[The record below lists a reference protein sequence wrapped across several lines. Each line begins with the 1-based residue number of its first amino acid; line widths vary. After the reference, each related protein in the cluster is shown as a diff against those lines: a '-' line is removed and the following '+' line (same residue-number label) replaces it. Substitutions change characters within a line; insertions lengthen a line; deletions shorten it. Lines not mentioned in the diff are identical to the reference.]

1 MTRITL
7 LACFAFSFCALAFG
21 QSLPFESENDPDW
34 SVLMQDPDVTPAQLR
49 LTFEERW
56 EGRARVKGSGY
67 KQVERWLHL
76 SDGRVNS
83 NDGRILDGN
92 AAVRA
97 HKRWAESVSNGR
109 SLEGDWKVCGP
120 VLDDITTRDNIRG
133 IGRMNAIAFHP
144 SDPAVMF
151 AGAPAGG
158 LWRSYD
164 GGESWGCNTDDF
176 PTLGVSAIG
185 FSVSNPAVVF
195 IGTGDRDASDSPG
208 MGVMK
213 STDGGDSWAF
223 ANEGISDYVVGDL
236 CVHPENENQVVAATS
251 NGIFKTTNGGQT
263 WNQVSN
269 NTQNYKDIVQHPTD
283 PSIMYCTGSGR
294 FWRSEDAG
302 DNWDYMNDG
311 IQPST
316 RMVIAVTPAAPGN
329 VYVLST
335 GTYEYRAF
343 YKSSD
348 TGLNF
353 EEMSDAP
360 NIMGWSASGDGE
372 GGQAW
377 YDLCL
382 EADPIVVD
390 RVYAGGIR
398 MKRSDDAGVTWLDI
412 QDSYLHVDQHDLT
425 TNPHTQEIWLAND
438 GGIYRYAN
446 NEQWEDRSQG
456 IITGEI
462 YKIGQSPFAGT
473 NAMNGYQDNGT
484 YLFDGIQWSRGSGG
498 DGFEC
503 IYDPNDPNWFF
514 SSSQYGRI
522 YRTGPGI
529 QSQTIVANGELG
541 ITEGGAWSTPFT
553 VSAEDSETMFVGLLN
568 IWRSTNVKHP
578 VRDSI
583 VWEKISDELGG
594 LNTNALR
601 VVHRHRSNENIVFAA
616 KSNRKLFRCDNA
628 LDVVDSIVW
637 VDLSSDLPLS
647 SNPVLAVETVSGED
661 STVYISF
668 AKKVWKSSDLGV
680 NWEELEG
687 ELSGLPINSIVYDT
701 TGTDGLYAGSDMGV
715 FHWNV
720 ADSVW
725 SNFSQGL
732 PASVRVT
739 ELELYPGLDASD
751 PQRLRAGTYGRGMW
765 ETDVYGQSTG
775 FPPLAFLSP
784 GANETAVYGSTEIE
798 ISFRRNLQSV
808 EMQGLTAED
817 VFVENAVVSSLEA
830 NGSNYL
836 LTLEPLDYGPI
847 LIHVPDGAAEEV
859 GGFSLPNVASD
870 TLQLVYHPVPDA
882 FGPFGPGGVGN
893 ESDLAIW
900 LRGDAGLLDAVGN
913 PVDGAFAIAEWRDVN
928 SGNIVSAFQDIGAA
942 GPTQVLDGINGQPA
956 VAFDGEDDCI
966 IAPAV
971 ELSRSISAFS
981 VVQGANNAWNDH
993 GWIASARQSNG
1004 FILHPW
1010 KNQSSYQ
1017 SVVIDDAGNYA
1028 EATPVWIVDASVP
1041 QFYGVIYDQSDWDQ
1055 QFYTVINDTR
1065 LPFPGSN
1072 IGMRSN
1078 SDLVEVRYGWDF
1090 DNRFGQ
1096 GMIAEHFIYNRK
1108 LFESHRKIVSN
1119 YVGSRYAMSMGNVQ
1133 MYFRSTYPN
1142 DVAGIG
1148 RESEWD
1154 FHDDSQGTGSVR
1166 ISNPSQMED
1175 AEYLFWGHDAGALEV
1190 VEAYPFQSQRLER
1203 IWAVEELGDLGTVD
1217 FKIKDAGVA
1226 ELFASGSIGLIV
1238 GEGDAFNVMDTPV
1251 FYPLQNEGEY
1261 WSTTVDFPESG
1272 VFTIGFEPLM
1282 ALDES
1287 LAEANWML
1295 YPNPA
1300 EDVLN
1305 IQVRHINPSG
1315 TMCRALDYTGR
1326 VLHQWKWGIAQN
1338 QSLDVSNWSN
1348 GLYVLEFS
1356 KNGQRHTLPF
1366 VKQ

>member
-1 MTRITL
+1 MRLFISCCFVVFIALQIEAQTNL
-7 LACFAFSFCALAFG
+7 LNPA
-21 QSLPFESENDPDW
+21 NDPDW
-34 SVLMQDPDVTPAQLR
+34 SVLMQSPAASPEQIR
-49 LTFEERW
+49 TQFESRW
-56 EGRARVKGSGY
+56 AGRARVKGSGY

-76 SDGRVNS
+76 MDGRTNPE
-83 NDGRILDGN
+83 DGSVLDGN
-92 AAVRA
+92 AAFRA
-97 HKRWAESVSNGR
+97 YNKWSESIANGR
-109 SLEGDWKVCGP
+109 SLEGNWKVCGP
-120 VLDDITTRDNIRG
+120 VLDDITTRDHIRG
-133 IGRMNAIAFHP
+133 IGRMNAITFHP
-144 SDPAVMF
+144 SDANVIF

-158 LWRSYD
+158 LWRTYD
-164 GGESWGCNTDDF
+164 GGQSWTCNTDDF
-176 PTLGVSAIG
+176 PTLGVSGIDFAA
-185 FSVSNPAVVF
+185 SNPATVY

-213 STDGGDSWAF
+213 SVDAGETWEF
-223 ANEGISDYVVGDL
+223 ANDGISGYVVGDL
-236 CVHPENENQVVAATS
+236 RVHPENEDQVVAATS
-251 NGIFKTTNGGQT
+251 SGIFKTTDGGQS
-263 WNQVSN
+263 WNQVSS
-269 NTQNYKDIVQHPTD
+269 NTQNYKDIVQHPTN

-302 DNWDYMNDG
+302 DSWEYINDG

-316 RMVIAVTPAAPGN
+316 RMVIAVTPAAPDY

-343 YKSSD
+343 YKSTDS
-348 TGLNF
+348 GLNF

-382 EADPIVVD
+382 EADPVVVD

-425 TNPHTQEIWLAND
+425 ANPHTNEIWLAND

-446 NEQWEDRSQG
+446 NQQWEDRSHG

-529 QSQTIVANGELG
+529 QSQTIVANGDLG

-553 VSAEDSETMFVGLLN
+553 VSPENSETMFVGLLN
-568 IWRSTNVKHP
+568 IWRSMNIKHP

-583 VWEKISDELGG
+583 VWEKISSELGG
-594 LNTNALR
+594 SDANAMR

-628 LDVVDSIVW
+628 LDEADSIVW
-637 VDLSSDLPLS
+637 VNLSNDLPLS
-647 SNPVLAVETVSGED
+647 SNPVLSVETVFGED
-661 STVYISF
+661 STVFISF
-668 AKKVWKSSDLGV
+668 AKKVWKSSDLGL

-687 ELSGLPINSIVYDT
+687 ELSDLPINSIVYDT
-701 TGTDGLYAGSDMGV
+701 TGTDALYAGSDMGV
-715 FHWNV
+715 FHWDV
-720 ADSVW
+720 QDSTW
-725 SNFSQGL
+725 SNFSSGL
-732 PASVRVT
+732 PASVRIT
-739 ELELYPGLDASD
+739 ELELYPGAGVND

-765 ETDVYGQSTG
+765 ETDVHGESVG

-784 GANETAVYGSTEIE
+784 SAGEAAIYGPAVVEL
-798 ISFRRNLQSV
+798 SFRRNLETI
-808 EMQGLTAED
+808 EMEGLSID
-817 VFVENAVVSSLEA
+817 DIQVENAVVSSMEGDGLD
-830 NGSNYL
+830 YL
-836 LTLEPLDYGPI
+836 LTISPLDYGPMLLHI
-847 LIHVPDGAAEEV
+847 PDAAANEV
-859 GGFSLPNVASD
+859 DGFNLGNLGSD
-870 TLQLVYHPVPDA
+870 SLQLVYHPAPDA

-893 ESDLAIW
+893 SEDLAIW
-900 LRGDAGLLDAVGN
+900 LRGDWGLFNSNGEALTGN
-913 PVDGAFAIAEWRDVN
+913 ETIAEWRDVA
-928 SGNIVSAFQDIGAA
+928 SGNFVSAFQDSETASPVQA
-942 GPTQVLDGINGQPA
+942 VDGINGHA
-956 VAFDGEDDCI
+956 AIAFDGEDDCV

-971 ELSRSISAFS
+971 ELARSISAFS
-981 VVQGANNAWNDH
+981 VVRGASNAWNEH
-993 GWIASARQSNG
+993 GWIASARGSNG

-1017 SVVIDDAGNYA
+1017 SVVIDDEGNYA
-1028 EATPVWIVDASVP
+1028 QATPVWIVDASLP

-1055 QFYTVINDTR
+1055 QFYTIINETR

-1072 IGMRSN
+1072 IGARAN

-1090 DNRFGQ
+1090 DNRFGE
-1096 GMIAEHFIYNRK
+1096 GMIAEHFIYNRR
-1108 LFESHRKIVSN
+1108 LFESHRKIVTN
-1119 YVGSRYAMSMGNVQ
+1119 YVGARYAMGMGNAQ
-1133 MYFRSTYPN
+1133 MYFRSMYPE

-1154 FHDDSQGTGSVR
+1154 LHDDAQGAGAVR
-1166 ISNPSQMED
+1166 ISDPTDMED
-1175 AEYLFWGHDAGALEV
+1175 GEYLFWGHDGAELQV
-1190 VEAYPFQSQRLER
+1190 VQAYPFQTERLER
-1203 IWAVEELGDLGTVD
+1203 IWAIEELGELGTVN
-1217 FKIKDAGVA
+1217 FKIADAGVA

-1238 GEGDAFNVMDTPV
+1238 GEGDAFDVNNQPA
-1251 FYPLQNEGEY
+1251 FYPLQNQGEY
-1261 WSTTVDFPESG
+1261 WTTSIDFPASG
-1272 VFTIGFEPLM
+1272 VFTIGFDPVM
-1282 ALDES
+1282 ALNES
-1287 LAEANWML
+1287 MAEASWQL
-1295 YPNPA
+1295 YPNPT
-1300 EDVLN
+1300 DGLLN
-1305 IQVRHINPSG
+1305 IQVRHLNPAG
-1315 TMCRALDYTGR
+1315 TTCR
-1326 VLHQWKWGIAQN
+1326 VLDCAGRIIYQWQWSTAQN
-1338 QSLDVSNWSN
+1338 EALDVSSWSN
-1348 GLYVLEFS
+1348 GLYVLEFTKS
-1356 KNGQRHTLPF
+1356 GQRHTLPF
-1366 VKQ
+1366 MKQ